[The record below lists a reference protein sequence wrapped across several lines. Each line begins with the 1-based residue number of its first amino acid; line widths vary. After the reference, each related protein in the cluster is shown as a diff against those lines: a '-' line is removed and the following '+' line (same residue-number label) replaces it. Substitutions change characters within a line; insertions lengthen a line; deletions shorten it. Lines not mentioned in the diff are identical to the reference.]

1 MEIKMKKLFLLV
13 PAGLFALSVGTV
25 LTIEYNKP
33 SSSVAMSPITAK
45 TPADIFAVNEGQL
58 RQILRY
64 GDATAL
70 SAFPES
76 LNALD
81 GFLERY
87 HTQGLDT
94 TKVDGLILQYVQDS
108 IKVTQ
113 SAPKYMET
121 LKNTDTYERT
131 HEKKFEK
138 SLEQIGLYE
147 LKESYKNLEKVRL
160 AYIKEPTAT
169 LGDEYLRLHKE
180 VINSITELYL
190 DDSIED
196 PMFAYIDNHKLYFS
210 TITSMYD
217 AIGAERIV
225 RLNVN
230 SYAIQTQLQ
239 LLPAI

>member
-1 MEIKMKKLFLLV
+1 MKKLFLLV
-13 PAGLFALSVGTV
+13 PAGLFALSLGTV

-33 SSSVAMSPITAK
+33 SSSMAVVSNIAK
-45 TPADIFAVNEGQL
+45 TPADIFAINEGEL

-64 GDATAL
+64 GDAKAL
-70 SAFPES
+70 NAFPES

-94 TKVDGLILQYVQDS
+94 SKVDGLILQYVQDS

-121 LKNTDTYERT
+121 LKNTDAYERAN
-131 HEKKFEK
+131 EKKFET

-160 AYIKEPTAT
+160 AYIKEPTVA
-169 LGDEYLRLHKE
+169 LGDEYLKLHGEMKN
-180 VINSITELYL
+180 IISELYL
-190 DDSIED
+190 DSSTEE
-196 PMFAYIDNHKLYFS
+196 PLFSYIDNHKLYFN
-210 TITSMYD
+210 TVTSMYD

-239 LLPAI
+239 MLPAI

>member
-1 MEIKMKKLFLLV
+1 MKKLLLLI
-13 PAGLFALSVGTV
+13 PAGLFALSIGTV

-33 SSSVAMSPITAK
+33 SLSSVVKASSVTS

-58 RQILRY
+58 RQVLRY
-64 GDATAL
+64 GDVNAL
-70 SAFPES
+70 NAFPES

-94 TKVDGLILQYVQDS
+94 SKVDALVLQYVQDS

-113 SAPKYMET
+113 SAPAYMKT
-121 LKNTDTYERT
+121 LNTTDAYERA
-131 HEKKFEK
+131 HEKSFEK
-138 SLEQIGLYE
+138 SLEQIALYH
-147 LKESYKNLEKVRL
+147 LKESFENLEKVRL
-160 AYIKEPTAT
+160 AYIKEPTVA
-169 LGDEYLRLHKE
+169 LGDEYLRLHE
-180 VINSITELYL
+180 AVINGITELYL

-196 PMFAYIDNHKLYFS
+196 PMFAYIDNHKLYFK
-210 TITSMYD
+210 TVASMYD
-217 AIGAERIV
+217 TIGAERIV
-225 RLNVN
+225 RLTIN